1 MPQLALAQLII
12 RRAVM
17 RPEFMR
23 WTTVM
28 MSEPA
33 IGVTVVMLVV
43 LAVVKRSRLFR
54 ESQRP
59 GEHDHGR
66 GKGPND

>member
-23 WTTVM
+23 WATVM

-33 IGVTVVMLVV
+33 IGVTVVMMVV

-54 ESQRP
+54 ESHQRP
-59 GEHDHGR
+59 GEHDQ
-66 GKGPND
+66 